1 VDELPS
7 RPSRHLEHTERS
19 HELAS
24 EERIAAGV
32 VRVARGLEV
41 RPRRYQQQR
50 RRQRKIGVPGALS
63 ESQGIC
69 KSSLAY
75 SVVMVDVF
83 RALDDETRRL
93 VLDELSVRDGQTLFE
108 ICSTLITRHGLSLTR
123 QAISQHLG
131 VLESAGL
138 VVTERRGRSKF
149 HYFSPEPL
157 AEITARWPTRK
168 RTQQ

>member
-1 VDELPS
+1 VVSNTSGPVV
-7 RPSRHLEHTERS
+7 
-19 HELAS
+19 HEPNLAK
-24 EERIAAGV
+24 IAAACGYCPQV
-32 VRVARGLEV
+32 CGYEASATL
-41 RPRRYQQQR
+41 
-50 RRQRKIGVPGALS
+50 
-63 ESQGIC
+63 IC
-69 KSSLAY
+69 KLPLAY
-75 SVVMVDVF
+75 SAFMVDVF
-83 RALDDETRRL
+83 RALDDQTRRL

-108 ICSTLITRHGLSLTR
+108 ICFTLTMRHGLGLTR

-168 RTQQ
+168 RTE